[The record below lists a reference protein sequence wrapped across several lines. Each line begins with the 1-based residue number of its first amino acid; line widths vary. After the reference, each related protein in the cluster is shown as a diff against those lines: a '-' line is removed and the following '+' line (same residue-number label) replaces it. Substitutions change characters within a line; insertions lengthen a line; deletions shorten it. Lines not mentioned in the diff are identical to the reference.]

1 MRLLLAPSLAKGSQ
15 YEALSLQLAKIV
27 DTHYIGL
34 SWPVTQL
41 QISRAKKTTT
51 KNKQTNK
58 KKLSMLHISYA
69 LSVGLLATSTLQLP
83 YHAKN
88 NKPTFLPTVQL

>member
-58 KKLSMLHISYA
+58 KKTQHAAHFICTFCWTISNFHFTASLSCEE
-69 LSVGLLATSTLQLP
+69 
-83 YHAKN
+83 
-88 NKPTFLPTVQL
+88 